1 MRLAIIT
8 DETMNNS
15 LLVDTIQKLNP
26 NISIVYVGTL
36 CGPNDSSS
44 QLRTADLVIIE
55 SNEVRRLTTCAK
67 TLLEMNIS
75 LNAFLVSD
83 KPVHLPDYLLKT
95 HRIQVFLKPFEL
107 AGFNDAIEKL
117 EIGDSKFLEEQDLIE
132 NSLVNDLDEYIKR
145 ELISSIVRSSEL
157 DDMSKT
163 FYDKYFF
170 HKGNTLRTLIISF
183 YDQQI
188 EKIDLKNILDTLS
201 SRYPQLIT
209 KLIYKE
215 IVGIMIEQKNRISDY
230 GARIK
235 HAILS
240 MEGFSL
246 TAEDIHVRVSAS
258 AGSTK
263 ELIDGYKELKN
274 LGKEG
279 DYENLLRSKKVLDI
293 YALEQELYE
302 NVEHCDWEKVNT
314 VLKIIS
320 EIVDSV
326 NKKNPVMNR
335 AYFSHLWRSL
345 DRTIFQKTGRRKSI
359 PEKDQIDVNLDHLQ
373 KIEDMRD
380 VMADFAMQLAEEL
393 GLSEKL
399 MSNLIVEKVKEF
411 VEVRY
416 AEDVSL
422 VRVASEVGLSSCH
435 LSKLFK
441 KTKNVNFKDFVIGVR
456 MKHAKLL
463 LADGTKTINEI
474 AEKVGYLNA
483 NYFSRAFKQFTGK
496 SPSEFSGKASKD

>member
-8 DETMNNS
+8 DETLNNS
-15 LLVDTIQKLNP
+15 HLVDAIQKLNTS
-26 NISIVYVGTL
+26 ISIDYVAPFSATTQIRAA
-36 CGPNDSSS
+36 N
-44 QLRTADLVIIE
+44 LVIIE
-55 SNEVRRLTTCAK
+55 SNEVGRLTQYVK
-67 TLLEMNIS
+67 KLLETNTS
-75 LNAFLVSD
+75 LHVFILSD
-83 KPVHLPDYLLKT
+83 KPVLLPDYLLKAN
-95 HRIQVFLKPFEL
+95 RVKAFLKPSEM
-107 AGFNDAIEKL
+107 AGFNAAIQQL
-117 EIGDSKFLEEQDLIE
+117 EIEDSEVLEEHDGIE
-132 NSLVNDLDEYIKR
+132 NSMVNDVDQYIKR

-157 DDMSKT
+157 DDMSKA

-170 HKGNTLRTLIISF
+170 HQGNTLRTLIISF
-183 YDQQI
+183 YDQKI
-188 EKIDLKNILDTLS
+188 DKIDLKKILDTLS

-215 IVGIMIEQKNRISDY
+215 IVGVMIEQKNRISDY
-230 GARIK
+230 GPRIK

-240 MEGFSL
+240 MEGVSL
-246 TAEDIHVRVSAS
+246 TAEDIHVRVSES

-326 NKKNPVMNR
+326 NIKNPVMNR

-411 VEVRY
+411 VEERY

-441 KTKNVNFKDFVIGVR
+441 KMESVNFKDFVIGVR

-463 LADGTKTINEI
+463 LAEGTKTINEI

-496 SPSEFSGKASKD
+496 SPSEFSGKASKE